1 MGFFEYKG
9 QEALDLVSEARDLMI
24 YSYHGIEDILQ
35 PGNSEEAARQEIE
48 AKGWTV
54 LTPDDLGIPAADIDR
69 NGTFQGETAQFKD
82 AQADV
87 LARFDETGA
96 ITQIGLAFRGTTGT
110 IDNIIS
116 DTVGDVIDYLEFLS
130 ADPNY
135 AFGAFA
141 ELMGAIKTL
150 LESNGLTAADLIVTG
165 HSLGGG
171 AVTNMAERSDDFFD
185 GFYKAADYIG
195 FAAHYTPED
204 GASVLDSG
212 AEVLSVDIENDPVPS
227 VISEGQINLFGND
240 TDYAY
245 ETSNL
250 VLFNDFYATPAYWD
264 GGNITNLIAWTA
276 HLPSN
281 YEQVVEAIAGLEFY
295 TEMSRDSVV
304 IVSDLSD
311 LTRGIVW
318 VEDINPL
325 LDPTGHQGDDAFILG
340 SSKDDLLAGKSGK
353 DALEG
358 FAGNDHLK
366 GEGGADRLFGGAGN
380 DTLEGGTGDDVIVGG
395 AGADTLYGGA
405 GADIFIFSFG
415 DGADEIKDLE
425 VGIDKIDVSGAGV
438 TQFSDLSI
446 TANGWW
452 TDVRIAFGSETLRLD
467 TGWRPSLPDLT
478 AGDFLFA

>member
-48 AKGWTV
+48 AKGWAV

-69 NGTFQGETAQFKD
+69 NGTFQGETTQFKD

-195 FAAHYTPED
+195 FRSALYA
-204 GASVLDSG
+204 GRRCLRV
-212 AEVLSVDIENDPVPS
+212 
-227 VISEGQINLFGND
+227 GQ
-240 TDYAY
+240 
-245 ETSNL
+245 
-250 VLFNDFYATPAYWD
+250 
-264 GGNITNLIAWTA
+264 
-276 HLPSN
+276 
-281 YEQVVEAIAGLEFY
+281 
-295 TEMSRDSVV
+295 R
-304 IVSDLSD
+304 
-311 LTRGIVW
+311 RGSAQR
-318 VEDINPL
+318 
-325 LDPTGHQGDDAFILG
+325 G
-340 SSKDDLLAGKSGK
+340 
-353 DALEG
+353 
-358 FAGNDHLK
+358 
-366 GEGGADRLFGGAGN
+366 
-380 DTLEGGTGDDVIVGG
+380 
-395 AGADTLYGGA
+395 Y
-405 GADIFIFSFG
+405 
-415 DGADEIKDLE
+415 
-425 VGIDKIDVSGAGV
+425 
-438 TQFSDLSI
+438 
-446 TANGWW
+446 
-452 TDVRIAFGSETLRLD
+452 
-467 TGWRPSLPDLT
+467 
-478 AGDFLFA
+478 